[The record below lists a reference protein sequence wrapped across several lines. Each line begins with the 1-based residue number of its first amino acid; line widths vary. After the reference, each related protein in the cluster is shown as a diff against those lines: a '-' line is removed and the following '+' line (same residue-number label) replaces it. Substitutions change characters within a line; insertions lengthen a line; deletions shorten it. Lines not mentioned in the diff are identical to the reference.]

1 MKNKF
6 IKSEFSFL
14 LHLYFSLFV
23 KIVFSAF
30 IGTEVKYKPGG
41 ARIICSFKVFIK
53 FFLADITKSEHYLLN
68 DPIFL

>member
-41 ARIICSFKVFIK
+41 A
-53 FFLADITKSEHYLLN
+53 
-68 DPIFL
+68 